1 MLTFTKSMLA
11 LSVMAAV
18 GGANAATYT
27 EDTTL
32 TDKIFTEGI
41 MAIDG
46 ATVTV
51 TGDEIAGKWF
61 KATNHSQDVG
71 SKYSYE
77 QSKLLLGNAD
87 TKKITIN
94 NSSKDLVSGLIVSG
108 PGTERP
114 DFAGSQMFVTTKD
127 LVMNL
132 HSENSYAY
140 GINAMNASTN
150 RRDENS
156 ELIEGA
162 KETVKLVSMLKTP
175 SSMQQPAPISILRT
189 RNIVPS
195 ASLRFR
201 KLKLKSMAIYMSMPV
216 PPLLPEVRLSLT
228 STKTKTPIPS
238 SNSTATSISTTINQP
253 VKPLFVLL

>member
-32 TDKIFTEGI
+32 TDKIFTQDVVALG
-41 MAIDG
+41 G

-51 TGDEIAGKWF
+51 TGDEITGKFF
-61 KATNHSQDVG
+61 KATNHSDDVNG
-71 SKYSYE
+71 KYSYKP
-77 QSKLLLGNAD
+77 SKLLLGNAD
-87 TKKITIN
+87 TNKITID
-94 NSSKDLVSGLIVSG
+94 NSYSGSAATVLSGLSVSG
-108 PGTERP
+108 PGKKQ

-132 HSENSYAY
+132 HSDNYYVY
-140 GINAMNASTN
+140 GINAMNASTD

-162 KETVKLVSMLKTP
+162 P
-175 SSMQQPAPISILRT
+175 
-189 RNIVPS
+189 
-195 ASLRFR
+195 
-201 KLKLKSMAIYMSMPV
+201 
-216 PPLLPEVRLSLT
+216 
-228 STKTKTPIPS
+228 
-238 SNSTATSISTTINQP
+238 
-253 VKPLFVLL
+253 

>member
-18 GGANAATYT
+18 GGANATTYT

-41 MAIDG
+41 VAING

-61 KATNHSQDVG
+61 KATNYSQDVG

-94 NSSKDLVSGLIVSG
+94 NSSTGFWRFLG
-108 PGTERP
+108 R
-114 DFAGSQMFVTTKD
+114 QM
-127 LVMNL
+127 
-132 HSENSYAY
+132 
-140 GINAMNASTN
+140 TN
-150 RRDENS
+150 
-156 ELIEGA
+156 
-162 KETVKLVSMLKTP
+162 
-175 SSMQQPAPISILRT
+175 Q
-189 RNIVPS
+189 
-195 ASLRFR
+195 SLQVR
-201 KLKLKSMAIYMSMPV
+201 KLLS
-216 PPLLPEVRLSLT
+216 PP
-228 STKTKTPIPS
+228 KTW
-238 SNSTATSISTTINQP
+238 
-253 VKPLFVLL
+253 

>member
-41 MAIDG
+41 MATDG

-94 NSSKDLVSGLIVSG
+94 NSSKCHRHRCV
-108 PGTERP
+108 
-114 DFAGSQMFVTTKD
+114 FGS
-127 LVMNL
+127 
-132 HSENSYAY
+132 
-140 GINAMNASTN
+140 
-150 RRDENS
+150 
-156 ELIEGA
+156 
-162 KETVKLVSMLKTP
+162 
-175 SSMQQPAPISILRT
+175 
-189 RNIVPS
+189 
-195 ASLRFR
+195 
-201 KLKLKSMAIYMSMPV
+201 
-216 PPLLPEVRLSLT
+216 
-228 STKTKTPIPS
+228 
-238 SNSTATSISTTINQP
+238 
-253 VKPLFVLL
+253 

>member
-71 SKYSYE
+71 S
-77 QSKLLLGNAD
+77 
-87 TKKITIN
+87 
-94 NSSKDLVSGLIVSG
+94 
-108 PGTERP
+108 
-114 DFAGSQMFVTTKD
+114 
-127 LVMNL
+127 
-132 HSENSYAY
+132 
-140 GINAMNASTN
+140 
-150 RRDENS
+150 
-156 ELIEGA
+156 
-162 KETVKLVSMLKTP
+162 KTP

>member
-41 MAIDG
+41 VAING

-61 KATNHSQDVG
+61 KATNYSQDVG

-87 TKKITIN
+87 NDQQQLHWICCRI
-94 NSSKDLVSGLIVSG
+94 GG
-108 PGTERP
+108 
-114 DFAGSQMFVTTKD
+114 FWAGK
-127 LVMNL
+127 
-132 HSENSYAY
+132 
-140 GINAMNASTN
+140 
-150 RRDENS
+150 
-156 ELIEGA
+156 
-162 KETVKLVSMLKTP
+162 
-175 SSMQQPAPISILRT
+175 
-189 RNIVPS
+189 
-195 ASLRFR
+195 
-201 KLKLKSMAIYMSMPV
+201 
-216 PPLLPEVRLSLT
+216 
-228 STKTKTPIPS
+228 
-238 SNSTATSISTTINQP
+238 
-253 VKPLFVLL
+253 

>member
-41 MAIDG
+41 VAING

-61 KATNHSQDVG
+61 KATNYSQDVG

-94 NSSKDLVSGLIVSG
+94 TAPLDLLQDWRFLG
-108 PGTERP
+108 R
-114 DFAGSQMFVTTKD
+114 QM
-127 LVMNL
+127 
-132 HSENSYAY
+132 
-140 GINAMNASTN
+140 TN
-150 RRDENS
+150 
-156 ELIEGA
+156 
-162 KETVKLVSMLKTP
+162 
-175 SSMQQPAPISILRT
+175 Q
-189 RNIVPS
+189 
-195 ASLRFR
+195 SLQVR
-201 KLKLKSMAIYMSMPV
+201 KLLS
-216 PPLLPEVRLSLT
+216 PP
-228 STKTKTPIPS
+228 KTW
-238 SNSTATSISTTINQP
+238 
-253 VKPLFVLL
+253 

>member
-162 KETVKLVSMLKTP
+162 KETVKLVIN
-175 SSMQQPAPISILRT
+175 AE
-189 RNIVPS
+189 
-195 ASLRFR
+195 
-201 KLKLKSMAIYMSMPV
+201 KSCHRHRCVFGS
-216 PPLLPEVRLSLT
+216 
-228 STKTKTPIPS
+228 
-238 SNSTATSISTTINQP
+238 
-253 VKPLFVLL
+253 

>member
-27 EDTTL
+27 VDTTL

-41 MAIDG
+41 VAING

-51 TGDEIAGKWF
+51 AGDEITGKLF
-61 KATNHSQDVG
+61 KATNYSTDVDG
-71 SKYSYE
+71 KYSYE

-94 NSSKDLVSGLIVSG
+94 NSSKDLVSGLSVSG
-108 PGTERP
+108 PGTKRP

-150 RRDENS
+150 RRDE
-156 ELIEGA
+156 
-162 KETVKLVSMLKTP
+162 
-175 SSMQQPAPISILRT
+175 
-189 RNIVPS
+189 
-195 ASLRFR
+195 R
-201 KLKLKSMAIYMSMPV
+201 KLFKNPRCQAGWNKNV
-216 PPLLPEVRLSLT
+216 
-228 STKTKTPIPS
+228 
-238 SNSTATSISTTINQP
+238 
-253 VKPLFVLL
+253 LFGFS